1 MVHIPIVSRLS
12 FGDYRSITFTFII
25 LGIETCFRLIA
36 YLIPGV
42 ILDAGKALVEK
53 YAAFCLLIVRCCG
66 EEGRIPVTVFL
77 EDMGKWRERQR
88 RQ

>member
-12 FGDYRSITFTFII
+12 FGDYKSIIFTFII
-25 LGIETCFRLIA
+25 LGIETCFRLVA

-53 YAAFCLLIVRCCG
+53 YALLFFVVIG
-66 EEGRIPVTVFL
+66 
-77 EDMGKWRERQR
+77 DRERER
-88 RQ
+88 EETLVSCECKRERAEKKED